1 MTLTALYH
9 MPSPGVPGGPHF
21 PNMGQ
26 MNNERQHMGIE
37 ERVRLCLLDEGSA
50 GSLRVRRSHEN
61 LVLSVRTHLISLEAA
76 PRPAE
81 MRMQR
86 E

>member
-1 MTLTALYH
+1 MVIAGSDIIRACAQSHLSVVAKPLPRVQT
-9 MPSPGVPGGPHF
+9 SVPI
-21 PNMGQ
+21 
-26 MNNERQHMGIE
+26 GIE

-50 GSLRVRRSHEN
+50 GSLRVRRGHEN